1 MWKLDINKKNLL
13 CDLCSII
20 SPSTREMDLQRFLR
34 EKFEE
39 AEVPVAGDAMGN
51 LYAYMNKESDFR
63 IALIAH
69 ADEVGIQISSITES
83 GLLRFRK
90 IGGIRATSLTGH
102 KVCVKT
108 EKGIVKG
115 IIGCDP
121 LQNNGTD
128 NGILVKTSDLWID
141 IGAQDAEEARKMVQV
156 GDFGVFKPDFIS
168 LGEKRLASKAFDDR
182 LGVFVMLEVMKEL
195 QKDDLDIGV
204 IAVSSVQEEIS
215 MRGVAACKE
224 KFSAAI
230 VLDVDFATDVPV
242 DNISMGD
249 LSLGNGV
256 GLNLNADSNI
266 VLQNIFCDVC
276 KANSIPVQ
284 RTISRNIS
292 GGTDSTVVQSLGDIA
307 SLNVNLPLRYIHSHY
322 EVCDI
327 RDIEYAVNSVCEL
340 IRTVNRD
347 NIRTF
352 VPWY

>member
-1 MWKLDINKKNLL
+1 MEEAKM
-13 CDLCSII
+13 S
-20 SPSTREMDLQRFLR
+20 EFLR
-34 EKFEE
+34 DLLLARSPTGTEQEAADVVEKHARGFAKEFSRDVLGNRIASIGEGKKSLMLAGHMDEIGLIVSHIDDNGFVFFEQLGGHDNSMISGRRVSILASGGRVVKGVTGKKAVHMMDAKE
-39 AEVPVAGDAMGN
+39 RKEVPETWN
-51 LYAYMNKESDFR
+51 
-63 IALIAH
+63 I
-69 ADEVGIQISSITES
+69 
-83 GLLRFRK
+83 
-90 IGGIRATSLTGH
+90 
-102 KVCVKT
+102 
-108 EKGIVKG
+108 
-115 IIGCDP
+115 
-121 LQNNGTD
+121 
-128 NGILVKTSDLWID
+128 WID

>member
-1 MWKLDINKKNLL
+1 MWKLDINNKNLL

-20 SPSTREMDLQRFLR
+20 SPSTREMDLQRFLC

-39 AEVPVAGDAMGN
+39 AGGSVSGDAMGN
-51 LYAYMNKESDFR
+51 LYAYKNKESDFR

-69 ADEVGIQISSITES
+69 ADEVGIQISSITEA

-90 IGGIRATSLTGH
+90 IGGVRATSLTGH

-108 EKGIVKG
+108 EKGIVEG

-141 IGAQDAEEARKMVQV
+141 IGAQNAEEARNTVQV

-168 LGEKRLASKAFDDR
+168 LGKNRLASKAFDDR

-195 QKDDLDIGV
+195 QKEDLDVGV
-204 IAVSSVQEEIS
+204 LAVSSVQEEIS
-215 MRGVAACKE
+215 MRGIAACKE

-276 KANSIPVQ
+276 KANSILVQ

-292 GGTDSTVVQSLGDIA
+292 GGTDSTIVQSLGDIA
-307 SLNVNLPLRYIHSHY
+307 SLNINLPLRYMHSHY

-352 VPWY
+352 VPWN